1 MEELA
6 TVLTH
11 ERRLLGELVYRLEAL
26 LYFATRDDMELL
38 DRAASE
44 ATEVINAVRDADG
57 ARAAALAKVAQ
68 ERRVSPADVTLRALA
83 EDDPATNPM
92 ASLFAQ
98 LRVDFLS
105 LTAKIEKIQ
114 TTLVG
119 SMGSLHRHVET
130 VLNALVGPG
139 ESTTATTYGPRG
151 QAAGT
156 RGYAPRSYAL
166 STRDLG
172 GL

>member
-6 TVLTH
+6 SVLTH
-11 ERRLLGELVYRLEAL
+11 ERRLLGDLVYRLEAL
-26 LYFATRDDMELL
+26 LYFASRDDMELL
-38 DRAASE
+38 DRAAAE
-44 ATEVINAVRDADG
+44 ATAAVTAVRDADTT
-57 ARAAALAKVAQ
+57 RSAALARVASM
-68 ERRVSPADVTLRALA
+68 RGVAPSAVTLRTLA

-98 LRVDFLS
+98 LRVDFLA

-114 TTLVG
+114 TGLVS
-119 SMGSLHRHVET
+119 SMGSLHRHVAT
-130 VLNALVGPG
+130 VLDALVGPT
-139 ESTTATTYGPRG
+139 ENNAAKTYGPRG
-151 QAAGT
+151 YNA
-156 RGYAPRSYAL
+156 RPYAL